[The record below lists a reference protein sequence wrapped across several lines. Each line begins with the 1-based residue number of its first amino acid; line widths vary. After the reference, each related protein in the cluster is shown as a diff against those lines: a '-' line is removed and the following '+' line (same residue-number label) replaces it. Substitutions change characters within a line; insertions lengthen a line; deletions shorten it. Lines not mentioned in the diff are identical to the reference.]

1 MKKTEKKVALSR
13 KAENNPS
20 NKKLYAVLGGLIVA
34 AVAVFAVSQWCCKPK
49 EIKTVERPQM
59 REDEGIVV
67 AVIDGQ
73 RIKLEELE
81 AIKNSIPQLKD
92 MTMDTVY
99 NNLLEGYVNGKVI
112 LKAAE
117 KTGIQNRPEIQ
128 KAIND
133 AKEQII
139 TRAYIAEQLQ
149 ARLTQDKIKA
159 IYAEELK
166 NFVPQDEIHARH
178 ILVATEKEAKDLIV
192 QLKNGAN
199 FEELA
204 NKHSL
209 DKNPNMENGGDLGYF
224 RKDMM
229 IPEFANEAFAIK
241 VGKISE
247 KPIRTPFGWHVVK
260 VEDKRKAAPP
270 TIAEVEDLIK
280 ARFAETTVPEIL
292 AEERSK
298 MQVILLDPLGVNNKQ
313 KVVKTPK
320 AEPAIEE

>member
-320 AEPAIEE
+320 TEPAVEE

>member
-139 TRAYIAEQLQ
+139 TRAYIADQLQ